1 MFPCIESHG
10 IIVANLVDKFAMDY
24 FLGEQ
29 YIVWFSLI
37 FFKNAKTDDAPEQ
50 TEAETGAS
58 PEDDTETVSETLPE
72 PEKDVDHTPSSDHAQ
87 PDNEEEAPAPET
99 LSSDRPLEED
109 V

>member
-1 MFPCIESHG
+1 MKNALIPKRPAGIPEQMFPCIESHG

-37 FFKNAKTDDAPEQ
+37 FFKNAKTGDAPEQ

-72 PEKDVDHTPSSDHAQ
+72 PEKERRSYAFV
-87 PDNEEEAPAPET
+87 
-99 LSSDRPLEED
+99 
-109 V
+109 